1 MSVVTPRR
9 AIGII
14 STAANP
20 KQAIIKEVGD
30 LTDLHIF
37 RDDVLIGTY
46 IRPEKTSGGIIR
58 PDSNVEEDVWQ
69 GKVGL
74 ILKFGHDAFEDTPD
88 FKFTEIPLLYD
99 WAVYFIGDA
108 KALTINGYPCRLVR
122 DVNIRMTVEDPQMV
136 F

>member
-14 STAANP
+14 SNAANP
-20 KQAIIKEVGD
+20 KQAILKEIGD
-30 LTDLHIF
+30 LSKLILF
-37 RDDVLIGTY
+37 NDDVLIGTY

-58 PDSNVEEDVWQ
+58 PDANVEEDVWQ

-74 ILKFGHDAFEDTPD
+74 ILKFGGSAFVDTSD
-88 FKFTEIPLLYD
+88 YKFTLVPKIHD

-108 KALTINGYPCRLVR
+108 KALTINGLPCRLVR
-122 DVNIRMTVEDPQMV
+122 DVNIRMIVDDPQVV